1 MRAYVRLLHMK
12 KKADIKKELVRYG
25 KLLQLGGFAIG
36 SGGNLSA
43 KDAGYIFIKRQ
54 GADLSEAKT
63 GDYLRISL
71 KEAEK
76 GPAGI
81 SSETPLH
88 LASYA
93 ARPEAGAVIH
103 VHSPAMVAAAE
114 KTRLLKSNS
123 YEFDCVMGGDVPVIP
138 FIKPGTRALADAAA
152 SKVKSGA
159 NAVLLARHGAVCIGR
174 NTEEAYVRV
183 LALERACLTFLY
195 LSA

>member
-1 MRAYVRLLHMK
+1 MK
-12 KKADIKKELVRYG
+12 RKGDINKELVRCG
-25 KLLQLGGFAIG
+25 KLLHEGGFAIG
-36 SGGNLSA
+36 SGGNLSVR
-43 KDAGYIFIKRQ
+43 DGSYIVIKRQ
-54 GADLSEAKT
+54 GADLSKAKIT
-63 GDYLRISL
+63 DYLRISM

-76 GPAGI
+76 SPAGI

-103 VHSPAMVAAAE
+103 VHSPVMVAVAE

-123 YEFDCVMGGDVPVIP
+123 YEFDCVMGGDIPVVP
-138 FIKPGTRALADAAA
+138 FIKPGTRALAEAVA

-159 NAVLLARHGAVCIGR
+159 NAVLMARHGAVCVGHNI
-174 NTEEAYVRV
+174 EETYVRV
-183 LALERACLTFLY
+183 LALERAALTFLY